1 MGEIII
7 RLLIIINS
15 FFFYCAC
22 FGQNLVKNPDFENF
36 NICPQQT
43 DYKEFP
49 AKDWVKP
56 HIGTSDYYNGCSSN
70 IYHSVPKNDL
80 GYYPAH
86 SGVAYSAIIP
96 ISPDGYME
104 HLQGQLKD
112 TLRKGVVYN
121 VSFWVRV
128 ADSASYYF
136 TWKIGANL
144 SKHPILTNEQHFNA
158 NRYQD
163 LMAPAF
169 IPHIEREKR
178 KFITD
183 TNWVKIEGEY
193 IAKGGEK
200 YITIGCFYDDC
211 PELLEQIKKYYEKR
225 KSKGKETKIPFYK
238 KYWLLKN
245 ENVDITRNKRLKEYP
260 YYFIDD
266 VSVELKK

>member
-1 MGEIII
+1 M

-15 FFFYCAC
+15 LFFCNTC
-22 FGQNLVKNPDFENF
+22 FGQNLVKNPSFEDF
-36 NICPQQT
+36 NICPQQN

-49 AKDWVKP
+49 ATDWEKP
-56 HIGTSDYYNGCSSN
+56 HIGTSDYYHSCSNN
-70 IYHSVPKNDL
+70 IVHSVPINNM

-86 SGVAYSAIIP
+86 SGQAYSGIIP
-96 ISPDGYME
+96 IAPDGYME

-112 TLRKGVVYN
+112 TLRKGAVYN

-136 TWKIGANL
+136 TWKIGASL

-169 IPHIEREKR
+169 IPHIERGKGE
-178 KFITD
+178 FITD
-183 TNWVKIEGEY
+183 TNWVKVEGEY
-193 IAKGGEK
+193 VAKGGEK

-211 PELLEQIKKYYEKR
+211 PELLEQLDKYYKKR
-225 KSKGKETKIPFYK
+225 KKSGKESKIPFFL
-238 KYWLLKN
+238 KYWLRKN
-245 ENVDITRNKRLKEYP
+245 QYVDPEKNRRVEELP
-260 YYFIDD
+260 YYFVDD